1 MNVKSSLNSA
11 KSKVFSF
18 FQKRIPLKLE
28 DKILLGIGGLFLMGI
43 IAFVTFAN
51 TIFKS
56 FETPRKS
63 PVQEALIQSE
73 KTAKEM
79 DNAFE
84 TPFKEFEDRF
94 QKLGEILEE
103 DQRRQ
108 DESFQKA
115 KENFYD
121 RFEES
126 RENFRK

>member
-1 MNVKSSLNSA
+1 MNVKSSPNNA

-18 FQKRIPLKLE
+18 FQKRISLKLE

-43 IAFVTFAN
+43 IAFVAFAN

-56 FETPRKS
+56 FETPRNS
-63 PVQEALIQSE
+63 PVQETLIQSE

-108 DESFQKA
+108 DKSFQKA
-115 KENFYD
+115 EKNFHD
-121 RFEES
+121 RFEKSKET
-126 RENFRK
+126 FKK